1 VAAKADGSS
10 NIEIKRLEHK
20 EEAHECALFMANS
33 EPWIALRRSYD
44 DSLKIINDPS
54 REVYLALSD
63 GKIVGFVILVMQGAL
78 VGYVQSVAVWPEWR
92 NKGIG
97 SKLVRFAEQRI
108 FGEAPNAFIL
118 VSSFNERALRLY
130 QRLGYEIVGE
140 LKEYIIPGHSE
151 ILLRKTIGPLAEF
164 RKRS

>member
-1 VAAKADGSS
+1 MTTRADGSS
-10 NIEIKRLEHK
+10 NIEIKRLENR
-20 EEAHECALFMANS
+20 EEAHECALFMANH
-33 EPWIALRRSYD
+33 EPWITLRRSYN
-44 DSLKIINDPS
+44 DSLEIIGDPS
-54 REVYLALSD
+54 REVYLACND
-63 GKIVGFVILVMQGAL
+63 GKIVGFVILLMQGAF
-78 VGYVQSVAVWPEWR
+78 VGYIQSVAVWPEWR

-97 SKLVRFAEQRI
+97 SKLVRLAEERI
-108 FGEAPNAFIL
+108 FGEAPNTFIL
-118 VSSFNERALRLY
+118 VSSFNERALELY